1 MINLSALA
9 GGPLMTRLRMTRLD
23 YETRIDYECHWKM
36 RFGSIEGNFTI
47 RTTVQRTP
55 DTATVDHQVA
65 ETEQTWKK
73 RYLDL
78 QQQIKE
84 RDEKVGKLKR
94 GVLEALVGTQKYS
107 SF

>member
-1 MINLSALA
+1 
-9 GGPLMTRLRMTRLD
+9 
-23 YETRIDYECHWKM
+23 M
-36 RFGSIEGNFTI
+36 RFGSIEGDFTI

-78 QQQIKE
+78 QQQIRE